1 MASSVADTASDLGRK
16 LVNRVETVVGDDW
29 REAKKRAGHAARELA
44 TPPYYYTP
52 RKPQKPD
59 PRKYPKPRS
68 SSR

>member
-1 MASSVADTASDLGRK
+1 MASSVSGTAADLGRK

-29 REAKKRAGHAARELA
+29 REAKKRTKHAARQFSA
-44 TPPYYYTP
+44 DYYTP

-68 SSR
+68 GGR